1 MLKICF
7 LQSLFRLS
15 DPDMEDNLYENI
27 TFQLYCKIDIATDNI
42 PDETTILNFR
52 HLLEKYKL
60 QHKFLEITNKI
71 LEENKILL
79 KNRTIVDATI
89 INTPSST
96 KNEDKKRDPEMH
108 STKKWNQR
116 YFGWKTHI
124 WVDKDSGLVHT
135 VEIMWANTHDSKKRK
150 ELITVL
156 YLCLLWWISLRRDLS
171 LWTSFISYLIIENDS
186 KLSQFRSKKSIIGCK
201 NELMLILS
209 IIIGEKLLIKKEKLN
224 IWRVFLDCP

>member
-108 STKKWNQR
+108 STKK
-116 YFGWKTHI
+116 
-124 WVDKDSGLVHT
+124 
-135 VEIMWANTHDSKKRK
+135 
-150 ELITVL
+150 
-156 YLCLLWWISLRRDLS
+156 
-171 LWTSFISYLIIENDS
+171 
-186 KLSQFRSKKSIIGCK
+186 
-201 NELMLILS
+201 
-209 IIIGEKLLIKKEKLN
+209 
-224 IWRVFLDCP
+224 